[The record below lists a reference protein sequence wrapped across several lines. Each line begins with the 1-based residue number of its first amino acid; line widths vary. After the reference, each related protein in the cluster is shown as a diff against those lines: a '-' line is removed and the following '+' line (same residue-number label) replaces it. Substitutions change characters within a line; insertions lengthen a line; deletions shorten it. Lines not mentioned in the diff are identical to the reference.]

1 MVRAFR
7 HAGAGVVAL
16 SLLPCTST
24 TTGAAT
30 APCVDK
36 PRPTSTSPGDTPPL
50 FTLTTTPNGWETHI
64 DLGPQLVVYAD
75 FQAVS
80 TPGAVG
86 PGGNPSTPPEKFD
99 GYLPSCIVEQAIADT
114 EALAT
119 TDFGDPGITDQGG
132 QTIDYTPTPPS
143 DPVKLYIY
151 APGFDEYITAEQSA
165 ARDRFEALHTLL
177 VGGFVPN

>member
-1 MVRAFR
+1 MVRALR
-7 HAGAGVVAL
+7 LACAGVDAL
-16 SLLPCTST
+16 SLVSCTTT

-36 PRPTSTSPGDTPPL
+36 PRPNSTSPGDTPPL

-86 PGGNPSTPPEKFD
+86 LGGVPPTPPEKFD

-114 EALAT
+114 EALGT
-119 TDFGDPGITDQGG
+119 TDFGEPGVTDQGG
-132 QTIDYTPTPPS
+132 QTVHYTPQTG
-143 DPVKLYIY
+143 DPIKLYIY
-151 APGFDEYITAEQSA
+151 APGFDEYITAEQRA
-165 ARDRFEALHTLL
+165 ARDRFEALTMLL
-177 VGGFVPN
+177 ATGFVKN